1 MNRQVALNGGEPAP
15 AAKFYMGIYLTYV
28 SMVLYGV
35 VLRAVVC
42 DGVTMQS
49 EAHTPAQ
56 TLFAIGTWPRLEHGA
71 TEDLV
76 LAVES

>member
-1 MNRQVALNGGEPAP
+1 M
-15 AAKFYMGIYLTYV
+15 
-28 SMVLYGV
+28 